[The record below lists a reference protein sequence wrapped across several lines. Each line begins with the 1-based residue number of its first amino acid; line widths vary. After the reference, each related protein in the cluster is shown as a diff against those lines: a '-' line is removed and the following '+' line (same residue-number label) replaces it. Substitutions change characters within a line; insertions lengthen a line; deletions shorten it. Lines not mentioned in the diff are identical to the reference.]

1 MPAVSKDLARLLM
14 LKEALDE
21 AIKSQRRS
29 DQCHENYTKRTN
41 VNGFSR
47 ALTATY
53 ESNAAW
59 NEKAL
64 DKDMA
69 ALKIAAKALFEKEES
84 EVS

>member
-1 MPAVSKDLARLLM
+1 MPAVSKDLARLIS

-21 AIKSQRRS
+21 AIKSQRRA

-59 NEKAL
+59 N
-64 DKDMA
+64 
-69 ALKIAAKALFEKEES
+69 AKALEKDMVALKVAARALFEEEES